1 MGKFTGIK
9 TFLAVKDGTSC
20 SELLYLAFRPLGTR
34 QEATMP
40 RAGALQS
47 LLTPVRGLLVSAVPK
62 MSQGSFPYQ
71 IVVGT
76 PGKITDL
83 VKARVINMREI
94 KIFVLDEADAM
105 LDQQGLKDQTMRV
118 HAYALR
124 PRMMHVQAID

>member
-1 MGKFTGIK
+1 MPHNTTHTK
-9 TFLAVKDGTSC
+9 T
-20 SELLYLAFRPLGTR
+20 LLR
-34 QEATMP
+34 
-40 RAGALQS
+40 S
-47 LLTPVRGLLVSAVPK
+47 HAVPK

-118 HAYALR
+118 HAYAPSHLCVCVCVSHTTAR
-124 PRMMHVQAID
+124 HG

>member
-1 MGKFTGIK
+1 
-9 TFLAVKDGTSC
+9 
-20 SELLYLAFRPLGTR
+20 
-34 QEATMP
+34 
-40 RAGALQS
+40 
-47 LLTPVRGLLVSAVPK
+47 

-118 HAYALR
+118 HAYVAPLVVCVVCVVCVCVSCTTAG
-124 PRMMHVQAID
+124 HD